1 MDGDKHIGKIMKEK
15 CLPENEKGSITVL
28 AMVLL
33 MLLTLLGIAV
43 TTTSSIE
50 VQIAG
55 NELRQKLAFFSAE
68 AAKGWVIWNPDLYG
82 SENITSGTKHLFPND
97 TDPYVPNTSD
107 LSEPNFPDPEVLNS
121 NQSFNGSVEYDSSG
135 DPPRGSGYE
144 ADTYQAHSYI
154 MTCNGYSSNNTE
166 MQVEIGFYRIG
177 F

>member
-1 MDGDKHIGKIMKEK
+1 MKEK
-15 CLPENEKGSITVL
+15 CLPENKKGSASVIALILL
-28 AMVLL
+28 A
-33 MLLTLLGIAV
+33 LLTLLGIAV

-55 NELRQKLAFFSAE
+55 NELRQKLAFYSAE

-82 SENITSGTKHLFPND
+82 SENITPGTPNYFPNN
-97 TDPYVPNTSD
+97 TDPYVQDTSG
-107 LSEPNFPDPEVLNS
+107 LPTPEVLNS
-121 NQSFNGSVEYDSSG
+121 NQSFNGSVVYNSSG
-135 DPPRGSGYE
+135 DLPRGSGYE
-144 ADTYQAHSYI
+144 AETYQAHTYI

>member
-1 MDGDKHIGKIMKEK
+1 MKEK
-15 CLPENEKGSITVL
+15 CLLENKKGSASVIALILL
-28 AMVLL
+28 A
-33 MLLTLLGIAV
+33 LLTLLGIAV

-82 SENITSGTKHLFPND
+82 SENIAPGTSHYFPNN
-97 TDPYVPNTSD
+97 TDPYVPDTSG
-107 LSEPNFPDPEVLNS
+107 LPTPEVLNS
-121 NQSFNGSVEYDSSG
+121 NQSFNGSVEYGSSG
-135 DPPRGSGYE
+135 DTPRGSGYE

-154 MTCNGYSSNNTE
+154 MTCNGHSSNNTE

>member
-1 MDGDKHIGKIMKEK
+1 MKEK
-15 CLPENEKGSITVL
+15 CLPENKKGSASVIALILL
-28 AMVLL
+28 A
-33 MLLTLLGIAV
+33 LLTLLGIAV

-55 NELRQKLAFFSAE
+55 NELRQKLAFYSAE

-82 SENITSGTKHLFPND
+82 SENITPGTPNYFPNN
-97 TDPYVPNTSD
+97 TDPYVPDTSG
-107 LSEPNFPDPEVLNS
+107 LPAPEVLNS
-121 NQSFNGSVEYDSSG
+121 NQSFNGSVVYNSSG
-135 DPPRGSGYE
+135 YLPRGSGYE
-144 ADTYQAHSYI
+144 AETYQAHSYI

>member
-1 MDGDKHIGKIMKEK
+1 MKEK
-15 CLPENEKGSITVL
+15 CLPENKKGSASVIALILL
-28 AMVLL
+28 A
-33 MLLTLLGIAV
+33 LLTLLGIAV

-55 NELRQKLAFFSAE
+55 NELRQKLAFYSAE

-82 SENITSGTKHLFPND
+82 SENITPGTPNYFPNN
-97 TDPYVPNTSD
+97 TDPYVPDTSG
-107 LSEPNFPDPEVLNS
+107 LPTPEVLNS
-121 NQSFNGSVEYDSSG
+121 NQSFNGSVVYNSSG
-135 DPPRGSGYE
+135 YLPRGSGYE
-144 ADTYQAHSYI
+144 AETYQAHSYI

>member
-1 MDGDKHIGKIMKEK
+1 MKEK
-15 CLPENEKGSITVL
+15 CLPENKKGSASVIALILL
-28 AMVLL
+28 A
-33 MLLTLLGIAV
+33 LLTLLGIAV

-55 NELRQKLAFFSAE
+55 NELRQKLAFYSAE

-82 SENITSGTKHLFPND
+82 SENITPGTPNYFPNN
-97 TDPYVPNTSD
+97 TDPYVPDTSG
-107 LSEPNFPDPEVLNS
+107 LPTQEVLNS
-121 NQSFNGSVEYDSSG
+121 NQSFNGSVLYNSSG
-135 DPPRGSGYE
+135 DLPRGSGYE
-144 ADTYQAHSYI
+144 AETYRAHSYK

>member
-1 MDGDKHIGKIMKEK
+1 MKGK
-15 CLPENEKGSITVL
+15 CLLENKKGSASVIALILL
-28 AMVLL
+28 A
-33 MLLTLLGIAV
+33 LLTLLGIAV

-82 SENITSGTKHLFPND
+82 SENITPGTPNYFPNN
-97 TDPYVPNTSD
+97 TDPYVPNTSS
-107 LSEPNFPDPEVLNS
+107 LPTPAVLNS
-121 NQSFNGSVEYDSSG
+121 NQSFNGSVVYNSSG
-135 DPPRGSGYE
+135 DLPRGSGYE
-144 ADTYQAHSYI
+144 AETYQAHSYI

-166 MQVEIGFYRIG
+166 MQIEIGFYRIG

>member
-1 MDGDKHIGKIMKEK
+1 MKEK
-15 CLPENEKGSITVL
+15 CLLENKKGSASVIALILL
-28 AMVLL
+28 A
-33 MLLTLLGIAV
+33 LLTLLGIAV

-68 AAKGWVIWNPDLYG
+68 SAKGWVVWSPDLYG
-82 SENITSGTKHLFPND
+82 SNNITAGSPLFFPNNA
-97 TDPYVPNTSD
+97 VP
-107 LSEPNFPDPEVLNS
+107 SEVQTLNS

-154 MTCNGYSSNNTE
+154 MTCNGHSSNNTE

>member
-1 MDGDKHIGKIMKEK
+1 MKEK
-15 CLPENEKGSITVL
+15 CLPENKKGSASVIALILL
-28 AMVLL
+28 A
-33 MLLTLLGIAV
+33 LLTLLGIAV

-55 NELRQKLAFFSAE
+55 NELRQKLAFYSAE

-82 SENITSGTKHLFPND
+82 SENITPGTPNYFPNN
-97 TDPYVPNTSD
+97 TDPYVPNTSG
-107 LSEPNFPDPEVLNS
+107 LPTPEVLNS
-121 NQSFNGSVEYDSSG
+121 NQSFNGSVVYNSSG
-135 DPPRGSGYE
+135 YLPRGSGYE
-144 ADTYQAHSYI
+144 AETYQAHSYI

>member
-1 MDGDKHIGKIMKEK
+1 MKEK
-15 CLPENEKGSITVL
+15 YLLENKKGSASVIALILL
-28 AMVLL
+28 A
-33 MLLTLLGIAV
+33 LLTLLGIAV

-55 NELRQKLAFFSAE
+55 NELRQKLAFYSAE

-82 SENITSGTKHLFPND
+82 SENITPGTPNYFPNN
-97 TDPYVPNTSD
+97 TDPYVPDTSG
-107 LSEPNFPDPEVLNS
+107 LPTPEVLNS
-121 NQSFNGSVEYDSSG
+121 NQSFNGSVVYNSSG
-135 DPPRGSGYE
+135 DLPRGSGYE
-144 ADTYQAHSYI
+144 AETYQAHSYI

>member
-1 MDGDKHIGKIMKEK
+1 MKEK
-15 CLPENEKGSITVL
+15 CLLENKKGSASLIALILL
-28 AMVLL
+28 A
-33 MLLTLLGIAV
+33 LLTILGIAV

-82 SENITSGTKHLFPND
+82 SENITPGTLHYFPNP
-97 TDPYVPNTSD
+97 TDPYVPDTSG
-107 LSEPNFPDPEVLNS
+107 LPTPEVLNS
-121 NQSFNGSVEYDSSG
+121 NQSFNGSVEYGSSG

-154 MTCNGYSSNNTE
+154 MTCNGYSSNNTQ

>member
-1 MDGDKHIGKIMKEK
+1 MKEK
-15 CLPENEKGSITVL
+15 CLPENKKGSASVIALILL
-28 AMVLL
+28 A
-33 MLLTLLGIAV
+33 LLTLLGIAV

-55 NELRQKLAFFSAE
+55 NELRQKLAFYSAE

-82 SENITSGTKHLFPND
+82 SENITPGTPNYFPNN
-97 TDPYVPNTSD
+97 TDPYVPDTSG
-107 LSEPNFPDPEVLNS
+107 LPTPEVLNS
-121 NQSFNGSVEYDSSG
+121 NQSFNGSVVYNSSG
-135 DPPRGSGYE
+135 DLPRGSGYE
-144 ADTYQAHSYI
+144 AETYQAHSYI